1 MSLVSIMG
9 GEANPGRIREEH
21 KDGLRQR
28 GHQRGQSQ
36 HAIEEEEEQDQGAQG
51 RVG

>member
-1 MSLVSIMG
+1 MSLVGIIG

-36 HAIEEEEEQDQGAQG
+36 HVIEEEQDQEAQG